1 MPGSHMIL
9 LTGST
14 GSVGLALA
22 QLLSQRGIAY
32 RAMVRDVAKASSLDL
47 AGVEWVQGD
56 FQDPA
61 SLRPALDGV
70 DRVFLLAPPVE
81 HIDRIEATFLDIAA
95 AAGVRHIVNLSA
107 VGAGIGVPHRFG
119 EWHGQTEKYL
129 QESTLDFTILRPNF
143 FMQNL
148 FTMTAMVQQG
158 TLYVPAGEGKAPFVD
173 VRDIAAVAAS
183 CLTETGHA
191 GKIYEVTGPVAIGYA
206 DIAAT
211 LSQVLGRS
219 INYVDIPLEAARSSM
234 LETGMSAWLVDA
246 LNELNSGMKENRFGE
261 VSDVVATVGH
271 KTPIDLETFVRD
283 HVAMLS

>member
-1 MPGSHMIL
+1 MIL

-47 AGVEWVQGD
+47 TGVEWVQGD

-61 SLRPALDGV
+61 SLRPALEGI

-95 AAGVRHIVNLSA
+95 DCGVRHIVNLSA
-107 VGAGIGVPHRFG
+107 VGAGIDVPHRFG
-119 EWHGQTEKYL
+119 QWHGLTEKYL
-129 QESTLDFTILRPNF
+129 RESSMDFTILRPNF

-148 FTMTAMVQQG
+148 LTMTAMIQQG

-183 CLTETGHA
+183 CLTAPGHE
-191 GKIYEVTGPVAIGYA
+191 GKIYEVTGPVSIGYA

-211 LSQVLGRS
+211 LSKVLGRT
-219 INYVDIPLEAARSSM
+219 INYVDVPIAAAQASM
-234 LETGMSAWLVDA
+234 LETGMPAWLVDA
-246 LNELNSGMKENRFGE
+246 LNELNSGLKENRFGL
-261 VSDVVATVGH
+261 VSDVVSEVGH

-283 HVAMLS
+283 HIAMFS

>member
-1 MPGSHMIL
+1 MIL

-56 FQDPA
+56 FHDPA
-61 SLRPALDGV
+61 SLRPALEGI

-81 HIDRIEATFLDIAA
+81 HIDQIEATFIDIAA
-95 AAGVRHIVNLSA
+95 TCGVRHIVNLSA

-119 EWHGQTEKYL
+119 QWHGLTEKYL
-129 QESTLDFTILRPNF
+129 HESTLDFTILRPNF

-148 FTMTAMVQQG
+148 LTMTAMIQQG

-173 VRDIAAVAAS
+173 ARDIAAVAAS
-183 CLTETGHA
+183 CLTETGHE

-211 LSQVLGRS
+211 LSKVLGRT
-219 INYVDIPLEAARSSM
+219 INYVDVPIAAAQASM
-234 LETGMSAWLVDA
+234 LETGMPAWLVDA
-246 LNELNSGMKENRFGE
+246 LNELNTGLKENRFGL
-261 VSDVVATVGH
+261 VTDVVSEVGH
-271 KTPIDLETFVRD
+271 KTPIGLESFVRD
-283 HVAMLS
+283 HMAMFS

>member
-1 MPGSHMIL
+1 MIL

-32 RAMVRDVAKASSLDL
+32 RAMVRDVAKAASLDL

-56 FQDPA
+56 FHDPA
-61 SLRPALDGV
+61 SLHQALAGI

-81 HIDRIEATFLDIAA
+81 HIDRIEATFIDIAA
-95 AAGVRHIVNLSA
+95 TCGVRHIVNLSA
-107 VGAGIGVPHRFG
+107 VGAGIDVPHRFG
-119 EWHGQTEKYL
+119 QWHGLTEKYL
-129 QESTLDFTILRPNF
+129 RESSMNFTILRPNF

-148 FTMTAMVQQG
+148 LTMTAMIQQG

-173 VRDIAAVAAS
+173 VRDIAAVAAA

-191 GKIYEVTGPVAIGYA
+191 GKIYEVTGPVSIGYA
-206 DIAAT
+206 DIAVT
-211 LSQVLGRS
+211 LSKVLGRP
-219 INYVDIPLEAARSSM
+219 INYVDVLIAAAQASM
-234 LETGMSAWLVDA
+234 LETGMPAWLVDA
-246 LNELNSGMKENRFGE
+246 LNELNTGLKENRFGL
-261 VSDVVATVGH
+261 VTDVVSAVGH

-283 HVAMLS
+283 HMAMFS